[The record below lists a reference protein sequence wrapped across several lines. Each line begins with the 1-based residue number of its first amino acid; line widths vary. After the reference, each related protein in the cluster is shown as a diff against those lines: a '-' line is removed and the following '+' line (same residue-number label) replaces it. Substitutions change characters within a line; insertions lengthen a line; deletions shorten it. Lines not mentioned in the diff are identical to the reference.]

1 MSEQASYV
9 STTHTVA
16 ELKVMCKE
24 NGLSVSGKKAD
35 LIERLNQHFTEDSIS
50 LEDDFQEP
58 TKEESISLEDVK
70 SVPLPKVDDD
80 EILVAEFI
88 DAEIIESEDSS
99 KSDNDVNVS
108 RDNSSTTLIQQLKN
122 PKIAAVLMTILVATG
137 GWYWYASNQL
147 EPFVADDLRYGC
159 LLYTSPSPRDP

>member
-58 TKEESISLEDVK
+58 TKEESIS
-70 SVPLPKVDDD
+70 
-80 EILVAEFI
+80 
-88 DAEIIESEDSS
+88 
-99 KSDNDVNVS
+99 
-108 RDNSSTTLIQQLKN
+108 
-122 PKIAAVLMTILVATG
+122 
-137 GWYWYASNQL
+137 
-147 EPFVADDLRYGC
+147 
-159 LLYTSPSPRDP
+159 